1 MEESR
6 TCTSLE
12 GHSRARRYARGDS
25 LCFAALEHRARSPK
39 GFAHPTGRQ
48 TAQHLSQNDRA
59 ALREIHCDR
68 PGRPR
73 KGGGRVPGAAEG
85 WKRGADGKTRV
96 NTCISPFLGN
106 NRPNRVIQKSRLGKS
121 TTNGKN
127 RRRDGSGEEQLVR
140 RLAGRAVPEH
150 IECR

>member
-1 MEESR
+1 MEKRR

-12 GHSRARRYARGDS
+12 GHSRARRYAGGDS
-25 LCFAALEHRARSPK
+25 LCVAALEHRARSPK

-73 KGGGRVPGAAEG
+73 KGGNRVPGAAEG

-96 NTCISPFLGN
+96 RDHPAVLIEF
-106 NRPNRVIQKSRLGKS
+106 IRLIAPAAHAL
-121 TTNGKN
+121 TPRN
-127 RRRDGSGEEQLVR
+127 
-140 RLAGRAVPEH
+140 
-150 IECR
+150 